1 MPSRSDQFEVVI
13 VGTGRA
19 GSGLA
24 RAFLESE
31 VSVALVSRA
40 PRRSRRDEPPVFTA
54 DHPRCPRGTR
64 FVLLAVPDRAIPEV
78 AESMLA
84 AGVIGPRSLV
94 GHVSG
99 ALASS
104 VLTPPIPTE
113 RTFSAHPLTAFP
125 RVMAIFERSLSGIT
139 VMVEAPEAKTLRAVT
154 KLFRRASATVATLA
168 PDRKPLYHAGA
179 VVGTTFPFLN
189 LMMSASILKECGVP
203 DSFQVA
209 GNLLDDVIENLGAA
223 KDLSGLTGPFAR
235 GDVATI
241 ASNLRAIDGFSKEI
255 AELYRLQGRII
266 ARLAATSG
274 LLGQEAWDAIQKVLE
289 T

>member
-1 MPSRSDQFEVVI
+1 MTRGRDGFEVVI

-24 RAFLESE
+24 RAFAESE
-31 VSVALVSRA
+31 IPVALVSRA
-40 PRRSRRDEPPVFTA
+40 PKRVKRGAPPVFAA
-54 DHPRCPRGTR
+54 DHPRCPRGAR
-64 FVLLAVPDRAIPEV
+64 FILLAVPDRAIPEV
-78 AESMLA
+78 AQSLLA

-104 VLTPPIPTE
+104 ILTPPIPAD

-125 RVMAIFERSLSGIT
+125 RVMAIFETTLSGVT
-139 VMVEAPEAKTLRAVT
+139 VMVEAPDAKTLRAVR
-154 KLFRRASATVATLA
+154 KLFQRAEATVATLER
-168 PDRKPLYHAGA
+168 DRKPLYHAGA

-189 LMMSASILKECGVP
+189 LMMCASILKECGVP
-203 DSFQVA
+203 DPFRVA
-209 GNLLDDVIENLGAA
+209 SELLDDVMENLGSS

-235 GDVATI
+235 GDVDTI
-241 ASNLRAIDGFSKEI
+241 ASNLRAIEGFSKEI
-255 AELYRLQGRII
+255 AELYRVQGRII

-274 LLGQEAWDAIQKVLE
+274 LLGQEAWEAIRKVLE